1 MRMAASPAQSFLF
14 TVHVC
19 ERVSFAPSDWTYT
32 SSQQPFPASHVKLYY
47 ISGRRR
53 FSGAVTLWSKSVC
66 FVLDTLYRQSCGKQ
80 LCCNLRST
88 VRVLTLSLSSLLFV
102 LLLFHSLPSISISI
116 TVWQYL
122 SFLERISSPP
132 WGQCDEVKNFHTR
145 GDSVRSYTWHGST
158 HAPRAQGYWSNE
170 DTRVGSYNKLFS
182 VLALS
187 KHTMTTPAIFGV
199 HRNINFW
206 PQVRLTKKTTIRNE
220 IPGIS

>member
-19 ERVSFAPSDWTYT
+19 ERVSFAPPDWTYT

-53 FSGAVTLWSKSVC
+53 FSGAVTLRSKSVC
-66 FVLDTLYRQSCGKQ
+66 LVLDTLYRQSCGKQ

-145 GDSVRSYTWHGST
+145 VEILSGPIRDMAPHMHQEPKGTDLMRTPELVPITSFSQCLHSANIQWLHQPYWGCTETLISDPRSV
-158 HAPRAQGYWSNE
+158 
-170 DTRVGSYNKLFS
+170 
-182 VLALS
+182 
-187 KHTMTTPAIFGV
+187 
-199 HRNINFW
+199 
-206 PQVRLTKKTTIRNE
+206 
-220 IPGIS
+220 